1 MLNKKLVA
9 DNLRRI
15 AATIEG
21 EDSIFQKADELLQ
34 SSPAKFKKL
43 WSSRRFVLWGPFD
56 SLSISAVLPSE
67 LDANERMALR
77 NSQKLCD
84 SKEEWLDADEYGI
97 VEECSVDPNPR
108 IYLRV
113 GTFSI
118 GAVDYIG
125 LSSFSS
131 HPFSSK
137 YLKNSKRVNKKTFE
151 KEKGNEIY
159 HNPLLNV
166 DKEIS
171 AFLQSIID

>member
-43 WSSRRFVLWGPFD
+43 WSSRRLVLWGPFD
-56 SLSISAVLPSE
+56 SLSISATPPSE

-84 SKEEWLDADEYGI
+84 SKEEWLEADEYGI

-108 IYLRV
+108 ICLRV

-118 GAVDYIG
+118 GAVDHIG
-125 LSSFSS
+125 ISSFSS
-131 HPFSSK
+131 CPFSSK
-137 YLKNSKRVNKKTFE
+137 HLKNSKRLNKKTLE

-166 DKEIS
+166 GEETKES
-171 AFLQSIID
+171 LRSII